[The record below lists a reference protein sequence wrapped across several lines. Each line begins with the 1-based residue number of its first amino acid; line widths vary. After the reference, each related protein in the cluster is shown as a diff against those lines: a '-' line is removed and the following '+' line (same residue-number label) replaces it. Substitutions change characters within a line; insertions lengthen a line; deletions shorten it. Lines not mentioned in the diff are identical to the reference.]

1 MWTIVEVFIEYVI
14 TPLFFFNLLVFLE
27 MRHVES
33 ELPNQGWDLHPLNW
47 KVKS

>member
-14 TPLFFFNLLVFLE
+14 TLLFFFNLLVFLE

-33 ELPNQGWDLHPLNW
+33 ELPNQRWDLHPLNW
-47 KVKS
+47 KAKS